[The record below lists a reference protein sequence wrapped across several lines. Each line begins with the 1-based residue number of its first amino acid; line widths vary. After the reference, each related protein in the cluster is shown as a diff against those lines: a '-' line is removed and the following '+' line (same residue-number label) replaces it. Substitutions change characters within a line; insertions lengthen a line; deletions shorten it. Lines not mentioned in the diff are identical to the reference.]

1 MADRLGE
8 EAPTYN
14 LVYDVVSRLPADLVT
29 LAHQGAKAY
38 GNSFDLIYRREA
50 ARSNAIWQADHT
62 PLDIELLQSDVDSAM
77 TAKPWLSVIL
87 DDYSRAV
94 AGYFLS
100 FESPS
105 SLNTALALRQAIW
118 RKEDARWKVCGIP
131 EVLYTDNGSD
141 FTSRHLE
148 QVSADL
154 KIRLVFSTPGVPRGR
169 GRVERFF
176 STIDQMFLCTL
187 PGFKSSGGKSR
198 LTLAEFDVLLREFIL
213 DTYHER
219 LHGETGVAPIRRWE
233 QGGFLPR
240 MPETL
245 EQLDLLLLTVPTAR
259 KVHPDGIRFQGLRYI
274 DTTLAAY
281 IGESVM
287 LRYDPRDAAEVR
299 VFYNDRFL
307 CRAICPELAGAVIT
321 LRDVL
326 KARKQRRRGL
336 FAKLRERS
344 KAIDQ
349 LLEIKRNDSAESD
362 KHPATEQIEKK
373 APGPRLKRY
382 RNE

>member
-1 MADRLGE
+1 MDELACFSETSRQRAFERFELLRAHLEDGRSLATIAREARLSYRTLQYWLERYRTSGLVALARKPRTARGRRRKVSAALQDVIEGLALQKPPLPIRVVCNRARIAAERLGE
-8 EAPTYN
+8 EPPSYD
-14 LVYDVVSRLPADLVT
+14 LVHDVVSHLPSDLMT

-38 GNSFDLIYRREA
+38 SNSFELVYRREA
-50 ARSNAIWQADHT
+50 GCPNAIWQADHT
-62 PLDIELLQSDVDSAM
+62 PLDIELLQSDVDSVT

-141 FTSRHLE
+141 FTSRHLK

-187 PGFKSSGGKSR
+187 PGFKSSGGKKR
-198 LTLAEFDVLLREFIL
+198 HTLAEFDVLLREFIL
-213 DTYHER
+213 DKYHER

-245 EQLDLLLLTVPTAR
+245 EQLDLLLAYSHKRSESSRSTA
-259 KVHPDGIRFQGLRYI
+259 
-274 DTTLAAY
+274 
-281 IGESVM
+281 
-287 LRYDPRDAAEVR
+287 
-299 VFYNDRFL
+299 
-307 CRAICPELAGAVIT
+307 
-321 LRDVL
+321 
-326 KARKQRRRGL
+326 
-336 FAKLRERS
+336 
-344 KAIDQ
+344 
-349 LLEIKRNDSAESD
+349 
-362 KHPATEQIEKK
+362 
-373 APGPRLKRY
+373 
-382 RNE
+382 

>member
-1 MADRLGE
+1 MFARFVHCF
-8 EAPTYN
+8 N
-14 LVYDVVSRLPADLVT
+14 LR
-29 LAHQGAKAY
+29 AHA
-38 GNSFDLIYRREA
+38 YRR
-50 ARSNAIWQADHT
+50 
-62 PLDIELLQSDVDSAM
+62 L
-77 TAKPWLSVIL
+77 
-87 DDYSRAV
+87 
-94 AGYFLS
+94 AGD
-100 FESPS
+100 
-105 SLNTALALRQAIW
+105 
-118 RKEDARWKVCGIP
+118 KEDARWKVCGIP

-154 KIRLVFSTPGVPRGR
+154 NIRLVFSTPGVPRGR

-259 KVHPDGIRFQGLRYI
+259 KVHPDGI
-274 DTTLAAY
+274 
-281 IGESVM
+281 
-287 LRYDPRDAAEVR
+287 
-299 VFYNDRFL
+299 
-307 CRAICPELAGAVIT
+307 
-321 LRDVL
+321 
-326 KARKQRRRGL
+326 
-336 FAKLRERS
+336 
-344 KAIDQ
+344 
-349 LLEIKRNDSAESD
+349 
-362 KHPATEQIEKK
+362 
-373 APGPRLKRY
+373 
-382 RNE
+382 

>member
-1 MADRLGE
+1 M
-8 EAPTYN
+8 
-14 LVYDVVSRLPADLVT
+14 VT
-29 LAHQGAKAY
+29 SWPG
-38 GNSFDLIYRREA
+38 S
-50 ARSNAIWQADHT
+50 
-62 PLDIELLQSDVDSAM
+62 SDVDSAM

-94 AGYFLS
+94 ARYFLS

-187 PGFKSSGGKSR
+187 PGFKSSGGKKR

-219 LHGETGVAPIRRWE
+219 LHGETGVAPIQRWE
-233 QGGFLPR
+233 QGGFLPK

-321 LRDVL
+321 LRTFSKHENNADAGCSPNFGNAQKPLTNSWRLSGTIV
-326 KARKQRRRGL
+326 RRATSIPPL
-336 FAKLRERS
+336 NKLRR
-344 KAIDQ
+344 
-349 LLEIKRNDSAESD
+349 KRPDRA
-362 KHPATEQIEKK
+362 
-373 APGPRLKRY
+373 
-382 RNE
+382 